1 MKKRE
6 QLEQLQALTA
16 DTYTEAIKEMRETG
30 VYNAAILN
38 GSRQFLKDNDIISLT
53 EQGTPLGNMAEVL
66 PFAEDDE
73 TKQAAQQS

>member
-1 MKKRE
+1 
-6 QLEQLQALTA
+6 
-16 DTYTEAIKEMRETG
+16 MRETG

-53 EQGTPLGNMAEVL
+53 EQGTPLGNMAVVL